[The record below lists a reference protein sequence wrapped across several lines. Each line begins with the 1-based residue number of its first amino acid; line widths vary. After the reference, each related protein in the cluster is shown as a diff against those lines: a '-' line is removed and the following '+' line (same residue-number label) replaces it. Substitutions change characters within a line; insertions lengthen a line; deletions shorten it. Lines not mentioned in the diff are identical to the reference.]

1 MSKIEKL
8 NIENKLPI
16 IRTLIENPDI
26 EIKPNII
33 TLYTIS
39 KCFNISYMES
49 IILLNQYILNE
60 NYLSKYAIFFLCET
74 VDDSG
79 TIFSKKIISSCDK
92 NVSEILEDT
101 KHTLSYGVF
110 GICLLKE
117 YYLLENYN
125 PFIGE
130 NILITRFDFSDVPQ
144 NQFSGLNKIE
154 EEKSKKNKKDIK
166 PLSKDEKDKK
176 VNQVSDKD
184 EENYYGG
191 FIPKKA
197 KTDKDKINLN
207 PGHDL
212 KRKRKVSE
220 ESKKSE
226 KEKRRITNKNKYLED
241 KSKDTSNDMNEINL
255 GEIKEENNNE
265 DIEMKDETEEKR
277 EPKKIKK
284 IRKVKVTR
292 QYMDEQGY
300 LVTKDEEVEE
310 EYWSDEKPE
319 KKIVKNNFVR
329 QDVKPNKNKKKAGK
343 GQWTMDSFFK
353 K

>member
-1 MSKIEKL
+1 MSI
-8 NIENKLPI
+8 NN
-16 IRTLIENPDI
+16 
-26 EIKPNII
+26 
-33 TLYTIS
+33 
-39 KCFNISYMES
+39 
-49 IILLNQYILNE
+49 
-60 NYLSKYAIFFLCET
+60 
-74 VDDSG
+74 
-79 TIFSKKIISSCDK
+79 
-92 NVSEILEDT
+92 
-101 KHTLSYGVF
+101 
-110 GICLLKE
+110 
-117 YYLLENYN
+117 
-125 PFIGE
+125 
-130 NILITRFDFSDVPQ
+130 
-144 NQFSGLNKIE
+144 
-154 EEKSKKNKKDIK
+154 
-166 PLSKDEKDKK
+166 
-176 VNQVSDKD
+176 
-184 EENYYGG
+184 YGG

-241 KSKDTSNDMNEINL
+241 KSEDTSNDINEINL

-292 QYMDEQGY
+292 QYMDEKGY